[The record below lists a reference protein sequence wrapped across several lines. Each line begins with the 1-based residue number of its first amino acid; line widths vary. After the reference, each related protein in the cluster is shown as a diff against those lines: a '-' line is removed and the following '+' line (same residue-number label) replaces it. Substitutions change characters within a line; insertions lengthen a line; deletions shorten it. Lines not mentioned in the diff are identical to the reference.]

1 MIITQI
7 EVYKT
12 RRGKKKSAGF
22 RLSAYFEY
30 IDGTSSAHRDIS
42 LAFAQVLTEAMQYGV
57 AGRFGHVH
65 MQVNGFIWVLPGGVS
80 ILDVV
85 AH

>member
-1 MIITQI
+1 MVISQI

-30 IDGTSSAHRDIS
+30 VDGTSSEHRDIS
-42 LAFAQVLTEAMQYGV
+42 PEFAAMLTEAMLRGV
-57 AGRFGHVH
+57 ASKAGHVH
-65 MQVNGFIWVLPGGVS
+65 MQTNGFIWVLPGGWS
-80 ILDVV
+80 ILDYV